1 MTSYNEWLKDWLNA
15 ENMPTHF
22 YLRNGA
28 NDVTPV
34 ENPEG
39 IFFPTHNMY
48 GARSMDFVLN
58 RKYDYHEHR
67 SRFLGGH
74 NNLYGWNSDGEP
86 VCAGFHGLEFVPAY
100 LDTIDRELVK
110 AHKLPANMCL
120 ELEAAY
126 KREEKEE
133 KKWNEERE
141 RHLIESMH
149 TREHMDIAMRQLA
162 KNNGCP
168 TRD

>member
-15 ENMPTHF
+15 GKMPTHF

-28 NDVTPV
+28 NGVTPV

-39 IFFPTHNMY
+39 IYFPTHNMY

-67 SRFLGGH
+67 LRFLGGH
-74 NNLYGWNSDGEP
+74 NNLYGWNSEGEP
-86 VCAGFHGLEFVPAY
+86 VCVGFHGLPFVPAY
-100 LDTIDRELVK
+100 LDTIDRELVRT
-110 AHKLPANMCL
+110 HKLPANMCL

-126 KREEKEE
+126 EKEE
-133 KKWNEERE
+133 KEAKAREERDRQARIDSE
-141 RHLIESMH
+141 H
-149 TREHMDIAMRQLA
+149 TREHMKMAMRQLA
-162 KNNGCP
+162 KNNGW
-168 TRD
+168 